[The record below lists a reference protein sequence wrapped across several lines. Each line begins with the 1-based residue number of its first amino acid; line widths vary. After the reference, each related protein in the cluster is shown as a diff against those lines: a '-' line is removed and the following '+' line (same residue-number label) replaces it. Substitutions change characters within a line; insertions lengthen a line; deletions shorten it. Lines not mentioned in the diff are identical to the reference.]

1 MMPTSVNPH
10 TELSRFAGRIR
21 DYGLTTPSIFFLE
34 SIKYMSF
41 IGSQTLVFF
50 GPIITAFINSDPYYR
65 MSELLED
72 RNNIEFL
79 ITELERLEVEEK
91 K

>member
-1 MMPTSVNPH
+1 MTSCIWSRVKEPMP
-10 TELSRFAGRIR
+10 F
-21 DYGLTTPSIFFLE
+21 LTR
-34 SIKYMSF
+34 
-41 IGSQTLVFF
+41 
-50 GPIITAFINSDPYYR
+50 ITAFINSDPYYR